1 MVLIFIGFLVTV
13 RSLRAEAARRSAG
26 RLLREVCELQPAA
39 HAMN

>member
-1 MVLIFIGFLVTV
+1 MVSIFIGVLATV
-13 RSLRAEAARRSAG
+13 RSLRAEAARRRTE